1 MSLLKRFVV
10 TEKDYF
16 QLRFEAFNVVNHLE
30 VRADYKPGESAAP
43 FS

>member
-16 QLRFEAFNVVNHLE
+16 QLRFEAF
-30 VRADYKPGESAAP
+30 AW
-43 FS
+43 